1 MKYLEWN
8 NIISAYFFNP
18 VNAGKDIHLYLTK
31 NDIIGL
37 GKPYLPKKQKMK
49 FGLILSLLL
58 NGVFRVQTEI
68 LLQKQNMLILKIIL

>member
-37 GKPYLPKKQKMK
+37 GKPYFTEETDDEIWEEFITSIKRGIP
-49 FGLILSLLL
+49 GS
-58 NGVFRVQTEI
+58 NG
-68 LLQKQNMLILKIIL
+68 NIIAKAKYAH